1 MQISHQLLPG
11 GRSGKHIDPVRLLS
25 GVKGRH
31 LQKIADHLAVMMT
44 GIFTAFD
51 HMLIINEHHPRLRG
65 SAHIIMLGIRR
76 KQKRFTNYTVLIQFI
91 DDILLS
97 IFITAV
103 KHRPSLLD
111 QPDLFHR
118 TGIFHNGF
126 SILKNSLPD
135 FETDTHSFLFFGQNI
150 RK

>member
-1 MQISHQLLPG
+1 MQIGHQFLPG
-11 GRSGKHIDPVRLLS
+11 GRSGKHIDPVHLLS
-25 GVKGRH
+25 GAKRRH

-44 GIFTAFD
+44 GIFAALD
-51 HMLIINEHHPRLRG
+51 HMLIINKHHLRHG
-65 SAHIIMLGIRR
+65 GGTHIIMLGIRR
-76 KQKRFTNYTVLIQFI
+76 KQKRFTKYTVLIQFI
-91 DDILLS
+91 DDILIS
-97 IFITAV
+97 IFITAI

-111 QPDLFHR
+111 QPDLFHG

-126 SILKNSLPD
+126 SILKNSLPN

>member
-1 MQISHQLLPG
+1 
-11 GRSGKHIDPVRLLS
+11 
-25 GVKGRH
+25 
-31 LQKIADHLAVMMT
+31 MMT
-44 GIFTAFD
+44 GLLAPFN
-51 HMLIINEHHPRLRG
+51 HMFIINKHYLRIRSG
-65 SAHIIMLGIRR
+65 THIIMLGIRR
-76 KQKRFTNYTVLIQFI
+76 KQKRFTKYTVLIQFI
-91 DDILLS
+91 DDILIS

>member
-1 MQISHQLLPG
+1 MQIGHQFLPG

-25 GVKGRH
+25 GAKRRH

-44 GIFTAFD
+44 GIFAALD
-51 HMLIINEHHPRLRG
+51 HMLIINKHHLRHSG
-65 SAHIIMLGIRR
+65 GAHIIMLRIRR
-76 KQKRFTNYTVLIQFI
+76 KQKRFAKYTVLIQFI
-91 DDILLS
+91 NDILIS

-111 QPDLFHR
+111 QPDLFHGA
-118 TGIFHNGF
+118 GIFHNGF

>member
-1 MQISHQLLPG
+1 
-11 GRSGKHIDPVRLLS
+11 
-25 GVKGRH
+25 
-31 LQKIADHLAVMMT
+31 
-44 GIFTAFD
+44 
-51 HMLIINEHHPRLRG
+51 
-65 SAHIIMLGIRR
+65 MLGIRR
-76 KQKRFTNYTVLIQFI
+76 KQKRFTKYTVLIQFI
-91 DDILLS
+91 DDILIS